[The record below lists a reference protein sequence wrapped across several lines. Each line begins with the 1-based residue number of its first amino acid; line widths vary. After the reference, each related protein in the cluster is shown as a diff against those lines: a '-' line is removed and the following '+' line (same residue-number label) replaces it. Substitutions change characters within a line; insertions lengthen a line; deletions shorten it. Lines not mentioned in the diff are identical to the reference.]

1 MMVMDTP
8 QEQKKPARSSI
19 FEEFE
24 NLLTSGYGKKEDLRA
39 LDKTLRE
46 QYYAELMN
54 LRHQWEK
61 IYLEVLEAGQT
72 AIGRECKVAIQT
84 IDRLAAVVNRA
95 DYGYAPLFDRIKKI
109 QNEALNSV
117 LEFDRGLTNSLNQ
130 LNNDV
135 VNAESTLKA
144 STWPMLSSLVDALNH
159 DLKLFEENWS
169 KRKQVMID
177 NVERR

>member
-1 MMVMDTP
+1 
-8 QEQKKPARSSI
+8 
-19 FEEFE
+19 
-24 NLLTSGYGKKEDLRA
+24 
-39 LDKTLRE
+39 
-46 QYYAELMN
+46 
-54 LRHQWEK
+54 
-61 IYLEVLEAGQT
+61 
-72 AIGRECKVAIQT
+72 
-84 IDRLAAVVNRA
+84 VNRA

-117 LEFDRGLTNSLNQ
+117 LEYDRGLTNSLNQ

-144 STWPMLSSLVDALNH
+144 SNWPMLSSLVDALNH